1 MADYG
6 MKRNGSGYYDPTAY
20 AAMIGMAKPGE
31 IWETNKDGKLV
42 LILNNHGGFCN
53 CLTLTDKSED
63 KNCMEVRGMYTNPG
77 MVRYLFNDY
86 LSCWVS
92 TLAHDEFDDI
102 MAGVAD
108 ALGLHGGKHEPAP
121 EPVEMTLA
129 QKCHALLDMI
139 LEGGK

>member
-31 IWETNKDGKLV
+31 IWETNNGKKLV
-42 LILNNHGGFCN
+42 LILKNHDHGNFCN
-53 CLTLTDKSED
+53 CLTLTDKVED
-63 KNCMEVRGMYTNPG
+63 KYCMEVRGKYTNPG
-77 MVRYLFNDY
+77 MVQYLYNDY
-86 LSCWVS
+86 LSSWVT
-92 TLAHDEFDDI
+92 TLTPAEFENVRC
-102 MAGVAD
+102 AVSN
-108 ALGLHGGKHEPAP
+108 ALGLRGREPEP